1 MFFTKLLILF
11 IIIPV
16 TELYI
21 LIEVGKRIGSLT
33 TISIIIFT
41 GILGAYLVKNQG
53 FMILKKI
60 QNDLNDGIMP
70 GDSLIQGAI
79 ILAGGILLLTPGFV
93 TDTVGFIFLIPVS
106 RNVIKKYLL
115 KWLKG
120 KIEKGNVYYK
130 EFSMSQVIL
139 EGTLEK

>member
-33 TISIIIFT
+33 TIGIIIFT

-130 EFSMSQVIL
+130 EF
-139 EGTLEK
+139 

>member
-1 MFFTKLLILF
+1 MFFAKLLILF

-21 LIEVGKRIGSLT
+21 LIEVGKKIGSLT
-33 TISIIIFT
+33 TIGVIILT
-41 GILGAYLVKNQG
+41 GIIGAYLVKGQG
-53 FMILKKI
+53 FMILRKI
-60 QNDLNDGIMP
+60 QNDLNEGIMP

-93 TDTVGFIFLIPVS
+93 TDIVGFIFLIPVS
-106 RNVIKKYLL
+106 RNIVKKYLL

-120 KIEKGNVYYK
+120 KIKEGNFYYK
-130 EFSMSQVIL
+130 EF
-139 EGTLEK
+139 

>member
-11 IIIPV
+11 VIVPI

-21 LIEVGKRIGSLT
+21 LIEVGKKIGSLT
-33 TISIIIFT
+33 TIGIIILT
-41 GILGAYLVKNQG
+41 GIIGAYLVKNQG

-60 QNDLNDGIMP
+60 QNDLNEGIMP

-79 ILAGGILLLTPGFV
+79 ILAGGIFLLTPGFV
-93 TDTVGFIFLIPVS
+93 TDIIGFIFLIPVS
-106 RNVIKKYLL
+106 RRVVKKYLL

-120 KIEKGNVYYK
+120 KIKEGNFYYR
-130 EFSMSQVIL
+130 EF
-139 EGTLEK
+139 

>member
-11 IIIPV
+11 VIVPV

-21 LIEVGKRIGSLT
+21 LIEVGKKIGSLT
-33 TISIIIFT
+33 TIGVIILT
-41 GILGAYLVKNQG
+41 GIIGAYLVKGQG

-60 QNDLNDGIMP
+60 QNDLNEGIMP

-79 ILAGGILLLTPGFV
+79 ILTGGIFLLTPGFV
-93 TDTVGFIFLIPVS
+93 TDIIGFIFLIPVS
-106 RNVIKKYLL
+106 RGVVKKYLL

-120 KIEKGNVYYK
+120 KIKEGNFYYR
-130 EFSMSQVIL
+130 EF
-139 EGTLEK
+139 

>member
-11 IIIPV
+11 VIVPV

-21 LIEVGKRIGSLT
+21 LIEVGKKIGSLT
-33 TISIIIFT
+33 TIGIIILT
-41 GILGAYLVKNQG
+41 GIIGAYLVKSQG
-53 FMILKKI
+53 FMILRKI
-60 QNDLNDGIMP
+60 QNDLNEGIMP

-93 TDTVGFIFLIPVS
+93 TDILGFIFLIPVS
-106 RNVIKKYLL
+106 RNIVKKYLL

-120 KIEKGNVYYK
+120 KIKEGNFYYR
-130 EFSMSQVIL
+130 EF
-139 EGTLEK
+139 

>member
-11 IIIPV
+11 VIVPV

-21 LIEVGKRIGSLT
+21 LIEVGKKIGSLT
-33 TISIIIFT
+33 TIGIIILT
-41 GILGAYLVKNQG
+41 GIIGAYLVKGQG

-60 QNDLNDGIMP
+60 QNDLNEGVIP

-79 ILAGGILLLTPGFV
+79 ILAGGIFLLTPGFV
-93 TDTVGFIFLIPVS
+93 TDIIGFIFLIPVS
-106 RNVIKKYLL
+106 RRVVKKYLL

-120 KIEKGNVYYK
+120 KIKEGNFYYR
-130 EFSMSQVIL
+130 EF
-139 EGTLEK
+139 

>member
-1 MFFTKLLILF
+1 MVFTKLLILF
-11 IIIPV
+11 VIIPV

-130 EFSMSQVIL
+130 EF
-139 EGTLEK
+139 

>member
-11 IIIPV
+11 VIVPV

-21 LIEVGKRIGSLT
+21 LIEVGKKIGSLT
-33 TISIIIFT
+33 TIGIIILT
-41 GILGAYLVKNQG
+41 GIIGAYLVKGQG

-60 QNDLNDGIMP
+60 QNDLNEGIIP

-93 TDTVGFIFLIPVS
+93 TDIIGFIFLIPVS
-106 RNVIKKYLL
+106 RRVVKKYLL

-120 KIEKGNVYYK
+120 KIKEGNFYYR
-130 EFSMSQVIL
+130 EF
-139 EGTLEK
+139 

>member
-11 IIIPV
+11 VIVPV

-21 LIEVGKRIGSLT
+21 LIEVGKKIGSLT
-33 TISIIIFT
+33 TIGIIILT
-41 GILGAYLVKNQG
+41 GIIGAYLVKSQG
-53 FMILKKI
+53 FMILRKI
-60 QNDLNDGIMP
+60 QNDLNEGIMP

-93 TDTVGFIFLIPVS
+93 TDIVGFIFLIPVS
-106 RNVIKKYLL
+106 RNVVKKYLL

-120 KIEKGNVYYK
+120 KIKEGNFYYK
-130 EFSMSQVIL
+130 EF
-139 EGTLEK
+139 

>member
-1 MFFTKLLILF
+1 MLF
-11 IIIPV
+11 IIVPV

-53 FMILKKI
+53 FMILNKI
-60 QNDLNDGIMP
+60 QNDLNEGIMP
-70 GDSLIQGAI
+70 GDSMIQGAI

-93 TDTVGFIFLIPVS
+93 TDILGFIFLIPVS
-106 RNVIKKYLL
+106 RKVVKKYLL

-120 KIEKGNVYYK
+120 RLKEGNFYY
-130 EFSMSQVIL
+130 S
-139 EGTLEK
+139 

>member
-1 MFFTKLLILF
+1 MFFSKLLLLF
-11 IIIPV
+11 IIVPV

-33 TISIIIFT
+33 TIGIIIIT

-60 QNDLNDGIMP
+60 QNDLNEGIMP

-93 TDTVGFIFLIPVS
+93 TDIVGFVFLIPVS

-120 KIEKGNVYYK
+120 KIKEGNIYYR
-130 EFSMSQVIL
+130 
-139 EGTLEK
+139 

>member
-1 MFFTKLLILF
+1 MFFTKLLIIF
-11 IIIPV
+11 VIVPV
-16 TELYI
+16 TEIYI
-21 LIEVGKRIGSLT
+21 LIEVGKRIGSLA
-33 TISIIIFT
+33 TIGIIIFT

-60 QNDLNDGIMP
+60 QNDLNEGIIP

-93 TDTVGFIFLIPVS
+93 TDIVGFSFLIPVS
-106 RNVIKKYLL
+106 RNVVKKYLL

-120 KIEKGNVYYK
+120 KIKEGNFYYR
-130 EFSMSQVIL
+130 EF
-139 EGTLEK
+139 

>member
-1 MFFTKLLILF
+1 MFFSKLLMLF
-11 IIIPV
+11 IIVPV

-53 FMILKKI
+53 FMILNKI
-60 QNDLNDGIMP
+60 QNDLNEGIMP
-70 GDSLIQGAI
+70 GNSMIQGAI

-93 TDTVGFIFLIPVS
+93 TDIFGFIFLIPAS
-106 RNVIKKYLL
+106 RKVVKKYLL
-115 KWLKG
+115 KWLKRRL
-120 KIEKGNVYYK
+120 KEGNFYYR
-130 EFSMSQVIL
+130 EF
-139 EGTLEK
+139 

>member
-11 IIIPV
+11 VIVPV

-33 TISIIIFT
+33 TIGLIILT
-41 GILGAYLVKNQG
+41 GIIGAYLVKSQG

-60 QNDLNDGIMP
+60 QNDLNEGIIP

-79 ILAGGILLLTPGFV
+79 ILAGGIFLLTPGFV
-93 TDTVGFIFLIPVS
+93 TDIIGFIFLIPVS
-106 RNVIKKYLL
+106 RRVVKKYLL
-115 KWLKG
+115 LWLKG
-120 KIEKGNVYYK
+120 KIKEGNFYYR
-130 EFSMSQVIL
+130 EF
-139 EGTLEK
+139 

>member
-11 IIIPV
+11 VIVPV

-21 LIEVGKRIGSLT
+21 LIEVGKKIGSLT
-33 TISIIIFT
+33 TIGIIILT
-41 GILGAYLVKNQG
+41 GIIGAYLVKSEG
-53 FMILKKI
+53 FMILRKI
-60 QNDLNDGIMP
+60 QDDLNEGIMP

-93 TDTVGFIFLIPVS
+93 TDIVGFIFLIPVS
-106 RNVIKKYLL
+106 RNIVKKYLL

-120 KIEKGNVYYK
+120 KIKEGNINYK
-130 EFSMSQVIL
+130 EF
-139 EGTLEK
+139 

>member
-11 IIIPV
+11 VIIPV

-21 LIEVGKRIGSLT
+21 LIEVGKKIGSLS
-33 TISIIIFT
+33 TIGVIILT
-41 GILGAYLVKNQG
+41 GIIGTYLVKNEG
-53 FMILKKI
+53 FMILRKI
-60 QNDLNDGIMP
+60 QNDLNEGIMP

-93 TDTVGFIFLIPVS
+93 TDILGFIFLMPVS
-106 RNVIKKYLL
+106 RSIVKKYFL

-120 KIEKGNVYYK
+120 KIKEGNFYYR
-130 EFSMSQVIL
+130 EF
-139 EGTLEK
+139 

>member
-11 IIIPV
+11 VIVPV

-21 LIEVGKRIGSLT
+21 LIEVGKKIGSLT
-33 TISIIIFT
+33 TIGIIILT
-41 GILGAYLVKNQG
+41 GIIGAYLVKSQG
-53 FMILKKI
+53 FMILRKI
-60 QNDLNDGIMP
+60 QNDLNEGIMP

-93 TDTVGFIFLIPVS
+93 TDILGFIFLIPLS
-106 RNVIKKYLL
+106 RNIVKKYLL

-120 KIEKGNVYYK
+120 KIKEGNFYY
-130 EFSMSQVIL
+130 S
-139 EGTLEK
+139 

>member
-1 MFFTKLLILF
+1 MLFTKLLILF
-11 IIIPV
+11 VIVPV

-33 TISIIIFT
+33 TIGVIILT
-41 GILGAYLVKNQG
+41 GIIGAYLVEGQG

-93 TDTVGFIFLIPVS
+93 TDIVGFIFLIPVS
-106 RNVIKKYLL
+106 RNVVKKYLL

-120 KIEKGNVYYK
+120 KIKEGNIYYK
-130 EFSMSQVIL
+130 EF
-139 EGTLEK
+139 

>member
-11 IIIPV
+11 VIVPV

-21 LIEVGKRIGSLT
+21 LIEVGKKIGSLT
-33 TISIIIFT
+33 TIGIIIFT

-93 TDTVGFIFLIPVS
+93 TDILGFIFLIPVS
-106 RNVIKKYLL
+106 RNLIKKYLL

-120 KIEKGNVYYK
+120 KIKEGNIYYK
-130 EFSMSQVIL
+130 EF
-139 EGTLEK
+139 

>member
-11 IIIPV
+11 IIVPV

-33 TISIIIFT
+33 TIGIIIFT

-53 FMILKKI
+53 FMILRKI
-60 QNDLNDGIMP
+60 QNDLNEGIMP

-93 TDTVGFIFLIPVS
+93 TDIVGFTFLIPVS
-106 RNVIKKYLL
+106 RNVVKKYLL

-120 KIEKGNVYYK
+120 KVKEGNIYYK
-130 EFSMSQVIL
+130 EF
-139 EGTLEK
+139 